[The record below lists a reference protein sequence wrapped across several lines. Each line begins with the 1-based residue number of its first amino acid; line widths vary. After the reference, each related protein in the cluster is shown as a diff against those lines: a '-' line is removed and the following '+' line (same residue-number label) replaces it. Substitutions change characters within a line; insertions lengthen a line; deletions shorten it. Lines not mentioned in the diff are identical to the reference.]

1 MFFGTDGTLLSVK
14 WRYYKYVFR
23 YTPGPPIEAIGNP
36 YVTAQLPQIYDLS
49 SDPHEDHNLWSATLT
64 MGWTYGA
71 VLEIMGAYEKS
82 VQEYPNIKPGE
93 DFTGY
98 KR

>member
-1 MFFGTDGTLLSVK
+1 LSVK

-23 YTPGPPIEAIGNP
+23 YTPGPALEAVNAP
-36 YVTAQLPQIYDLS
+36 YVTAQLPIIFDLS
-49 SDPHEDHNLWSATLT
+49 SDPHENFNLWSATLT
-64 MGWTYGA
+64 MGWTLFP
-71 VLEIMGAYEKS
+71 VLEIIGAYEKS

-98 KR
+98 KK